1 VARQIPGF
9 SPIPRFD
16 EDRLVSEI
24 DFAYSEDDPV
34 DADPEARPRI
44 RRERRVL
51 HRFDE
56 EVVFLR
62 RNP

>member
-1 VARQIPGF
+1 MKSVLYLKSISPTLSAARSMPTQ
-9 SPIPRFD
+9 R
-16 EDRLVSEI
+16 DRGL
-24 DFAYSEDDPV
+24 
-34 DADPEARPRI
+34 
-44 RRERRVL
+44 RRQCRTQ